1 MLRIR
6 KVMVA
11 DQTAGELE
19 GITAFG
25 EEPLEVLEKEQII
38 RDFTDPYLEL
48 IRLLREAS
56 EIEHALLVQYLYA
69 AFSVKPQYPLIMGF
83 GFASASDLLG
93 VAVQEMQHLHQ
104 VNRLLVALRAAPN
117 LIRQDFPYEPDIYPF
132 ELNLEPLGPSSIA
145 KYVYTEASMRALDR
159 DDPANAAQLTFLDR
173 LFELLGE
180 VRPNHLGSLYGT
192 IIGVT
197 HEVLANPPSGLP
209 DLTIWPARLE
219 QIKSEGEDAHFRFFR
234 DLFMGTHRGFG
245 GRPNIWALPPSD
257 PDYPAFPL
265 PINPSAFEGH
275 ERQITDPALREVG
288 WLSNLHYWIV
298 LALLDF
304 SYRYEA
310 PVPMGLSKEHMTGPL
325 LFLGKHLAALGVG
338 IPFDPLSMGYAM
350 GTDRAS
356 SVRLLGRLVSEA
368 ETLAQRIRERLPGDF
383 PFAQTQRTLS
393 ALEQL

>member
-6 KVMVA
+6 KVVV
-11 DQTAGELE
+11 DGREAGEPE
-19 GITAFG
+19 RFAAFDQ
-25 EEPLEVLEKEQII
+25 EAPEVLEKDQIV
-38 RDFTDPYLEL
+38 RDFADPYLEL
-48 IRLLREAS
+48 VRLLREAS

-69 AFSVKPQYPLIMGF
+69 AFSVKPQYPLVMGF
-83 GFASASDLLG
+83 GFPNASDLLG

-104 VNRLLVALRAAPN
+104 VNRLLVALRATPN

-132 ELNLEPLGPSSIA
+132 ELNLEPLGPGSIA

-159 DDPANAAQLTFLDR
+159 EDPSNAAQRPFLDR
-173 LFELLGE
+173 LFEILGD
-180 VRPNHLGSLYGT
+180 VRLNHLGSLYGT
-192 IIGVT
+192 TIDVM
-197 HEVLANPPSGLP
+197 HENLANPPSGLP
-209 DLTIWPARLE
+209 DLSGWPARLE

-234 DLFMGTHRGFG
+234 DLFMGTHSGFG
-245 GRPNIWALPPSD
+245 GRSDIWSLPPSD
-257 PDYPAFPL
+257 PDYPAYPL

-275 ERQITDPALREVG
+275 AQQITDPAVREVG

-310 PVPMGLSKEHMTGPL
+310 PVPMGLSKAHMTGPL

-338 IPFDPLSMGYAM
+338 TPFDPLSMGYVL
-350 GTDRAS
+350 GVDRTAAL
-356 SVRLLGRLVSEA
+356 RLLSHLVSEA
-368 ETLAQRIRERLPGDF
+368 DRLAQQIRERLPGDF
-383 PFAQTQRTLS
+383 PFAQTQQTLS

>member
-6 KVMVA
+6 KVVIA
-11 DQTAGELE
+11 HRAAGELE
-19 GITAFG
+19 ALGGVEAP
-25 EEPLEVLEKEQII
+25 ELLEKDQII

-69 AFSVKPQYPLIMGF
+69 AFSIKPQYPLVMGF
-83 GFASASDLLG
+83 GFPSASDLLG

-104 VNRLLVALRAAPN
+104 VNRMLLSLRAAPN
-117 LIRQDFPYEPDIYPF
+117 LVRQDFPYEPDIYPF

-145 KYVYTEASMRALDR
+145 KYVYTEASMKALDR
-159 DDPANAAQLTFLDR
+159 DDPANADQLAFLDR
-173 LFELLGE
+173 LFEILGE

-192 IIGVT
+192 TIDVT

-209 DLTIWPARLE
+209 DLSDWPAQLE
-219 QIKSEGEDAHFRFFR
+219 LIKSEGEDDHFRFFR
-234 DLFMGTHRGFG
+234 DLFMGTHPGFG
-245 GRPNIWALPPSD
+245 GRPDIWTLPPSD

-265 PINPSAFEGH
+265 PMNPSAFEGH
-275 ERQITDPALREVG
+275 PRQITDPTIRKVG
-288 WLSNLHYWIV
+288 RLSNLHYWIV

-310 PVPMGLSKEHMTGPL
+310 PIPMGLSKRHMTGPL
-325 LFLGKHLAALGVG
+325 SSLGKHLAALGVG

-356 SVRLLGRLVSEA
+356 SVRLLSHLVREA
-368 ETLAQRIRERLPGDF
+368 DGLAQQIRERLPGDF
-383 PFAQTQRTLS
+383 PFAQTQQTLS
-393 ALEQL
+393 ALERL